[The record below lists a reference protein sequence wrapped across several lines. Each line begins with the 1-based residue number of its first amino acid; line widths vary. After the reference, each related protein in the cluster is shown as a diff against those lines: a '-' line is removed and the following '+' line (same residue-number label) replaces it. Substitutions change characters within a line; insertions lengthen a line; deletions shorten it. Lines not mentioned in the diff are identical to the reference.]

1 MLGTGL
7 WLVMIQLLSR
17 RFEAVIDD
25 TLVHQ
30 LINAYFKVYIYNELS
45 KLFFSLSFPFFDED
59 TDNFFSKK
67 FHIGILKRTC
77 VTQLLDTLIPL

>member
-45 KLFFSLSFPFFDED
+45 KLFFLSLLNAPFFRED
-59 TDNFFSKK
+59 TDNFFSKN
-67 FHIGILKRTC
+67 FTSEY
-77 VTQLLDTLIPL
+77 